1 MQKFKTPI
9 SRLARLFRQERN
21 NWKER
26 ALEKQ
31 KKNRALEIKVRDLL
45 ASRDKWKE
53 RAKQAEEELLKLQ
66 KREEQ
71 SAGKI
76 VSEEV
81 DLNFK
86 NDDLLKEL
94 KAKGHHYSL
103 EIIQLVVYYFIE
115 GSISLRG
122 IVKILKNPESN
133 LQKIP
138 HFTTIRKWLI
148 RIGLYELQRQKKY
161 GNDWIFIM
169 DLTVELGKQK
179 ALVILGVSQ
188 EHLKEKVFPLQ
199 KGLCHEDVEV
209 LAVEI
214 MDSTKGELIEEKL
227 NKLTQTVGNPSQ
239 IVADNGSDLA
249 CGIKLYQQKNP
260 EVIYTHDVTHAMA
273 LILKHELFANE
284 KYQSFLKHCHQ
295 CRQELQQT
303 ELSFLSPP
311 AQRSQCRYFN
321 VEKLVDWAIK
331 LLESPWS
338 TLIKLVPNIEENILL
353 QKLGDKLGWLLDYQS
368 ELRQWSLM
376 VEMTRT
382 LETQLKHCGL
392 NQESLAVFEE
402 KLSSLTDSSL
412 LNFQQN
418 ILDYLKRES
427 DKISNE
433 NTFLATSDII
443 ESLFGKYKS
452 FSIRSPLKQISQLL
466 LMMVLSSINLT
477 TSVLKQALETVRFVD
492 VEVWAK
498 LVFGPSMLSKRKIL
512 FSTKGKD
519 MKSA

>member
-1 MQKFKTPI
+1 
-9 SRLARLFRQERN
+9 
-21 NWKER
+21 
-26 ALEKQ
+26 
-31 KKNRALEIKVRDLL
+31 
-45 ASRDKWKE
+45 
-53 RAKQAEEELLKLQ
+53 
-66 KREEQ
+66 
-71 SAGKI
+71 
-76 VSEEV
+76 
-81 DLNFK
+81 
-86 NDDLLKEL
+86 
-94 KAKGHHYSL
+94 
-103 EIIQLVVYYFIE
+103 
-115 GSISLRG
+115 
-122 IVKILKNPESN
+122 
-133 LQKIP
+133 
-138 HFTTIRKWLI
+138 
-148 RIGLYELQRQKKY
+148 
-161 GNDWIFIM
+161 
-169 DLTVELGKQK
+169 
-179 ALVILGVSQ
+179 
-188 EHLKEKVFPLQ
+188 
-199 KGLCHEDVEV
+199 
-209 LAVEI
+209 
-214 MDSTKGELIEEKL
+214 
-227 NKLTQTVGNPSQ
+227 
-239 IVADNGSDLA
+239 
-249 CGIKLYQQKNP
+249 
-260 EVIYTHDVTHAMA
+260 MA

-284 KYQSFLKHCHQ
+284 KYQSFLKDCNQ

-368 ELRQWSLM
+368 ELTQWSLM

-382 LETQLKHCGL
+382 LETQLKHSGL
-392 NQESLAVFEE
+392 NKESLGIYEE
-402 KLSSLTDSSL
+402 KLSSQTDSSL

-427 DKISNE
+427 DRISNE

-466 LMMVLSSINLT
+466 LIIVLSSINLT

-519 MKSA
+519 MKNA

>member
-1 MQKFKTPI
+1 M
-9 SRLARLFRQERN
+9 
-21 NWKER
+21 
-26 ALEKQ
+26 
-31 KKNRALEIKVRDLL
+31 
-45 ASRDKWKE
+45 
-53 RAKQAEEELLKLQ
+53 
-66 KREEQ
+66 
-71 SAGKI
+71 
-76 VSEEV
+76 
-81 DLNFK
+81 
-86 NDDLLKEL
+86 

-103 EIIQLVVYYFIE
+103 EIIELVVYYFIE
-115 GSISLRG
+115 CSISLRG
-122 IVKILKNPESN
+122 IVKILKKQESN
-133 LQKIP
+133 LQKTP

-148 RIGLYELQRQKKY
+148 RIGLYRLQRKKEN

-169 DLTVELGKQK
+169 DLTGELGKQK

-188 EHLKEKVFPLQ
+188 EYLKEKIFPLQ
-199 KGLCHEDVEV
+199 EGLCHEDVEV
-209 LAVEI
+209 LALEI

-227 NKLTQTVGNPSQ
+227 NKLTKTVGNPIQ

-273 LILKHELFANE
+273 LILKHELFADE
-284 KYQSFLKHCHQ
+284 KYQSFLKNCNQ

-353 QKLGDKLGWLLDYQS
+353 QKLVDKLGWLLDYQS
-368 ELRQWSLM
+368 ELTQWSLM

-382 LETQLKHCGL
+382 LETQLKHSGL
-392 NQESLAVFEE
+392 NKESFAIFEK

-433 NTFLATSDII
+433 NTFLATSDVL
-443 ESLFGKYKS
+443 ESLFGKSKS

-466 LMMVLSSINLT
+466 LMIVLSSINLT
-477 TSVLKQALETVRFVD
+477 TSVLKQALENVRFVD
-492 VEVWAK
+492 VEVWAE
-498 LVFGPSMLSKRKIL
+498 LVLGPSMLSKRKIL
-512 FSTKGKD
+512 FSANGKD
-519 MKSA
+519 MREQVKIAEQS